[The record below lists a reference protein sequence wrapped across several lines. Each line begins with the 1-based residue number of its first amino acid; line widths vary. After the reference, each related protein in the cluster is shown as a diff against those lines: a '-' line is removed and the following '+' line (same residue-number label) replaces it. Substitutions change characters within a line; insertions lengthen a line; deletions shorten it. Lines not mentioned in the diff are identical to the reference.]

1 MTSNKLSEL
10 QPEQVWRIFYEITQV
25 PRPSKKEEKIR
36 EWIKSW
42 AKENNIK
49 FKEDETGNLLLTK
62 EASKGCEKYPTL
74 IIQAHMDMVCQ
85 ADDPNFNCEE
95 DPIPVTFNDKYVFSQ
110 GTSLGA
116 DNGLGLAMGLALFL
130 DDEVKHGKLELLIT
144 VDEETGLT
152 GAFNVKK
159 GFFTGKYLLNVDSED
174 LGKITISSAGGG
186 GTQIDIPIEFESI
199 DNPENWVEIRFVLS
213 GLQGGHSGVDI
224 NLPRANA
231 IKVAI
236 SALNF
241 LRDKLT
247 ELEVKPF
254 HLVSIEGGTAHN
266 AIPRDCSVRIALPKE
281 NEKEAKKALKEW
293 FRKNSHE
300 IKEYEPNFKFE
311 MFEKDNVEKIFTE
324 ETTKN
329 VIYVL
334 DEIQHGVISYS
345 KEISD
350 LVQTSNN
357 LAVVK
362 TSEKQVEI
370 HVSTRSSVMNE
381 LEEVRLK
388 LKKIG
393 EKVSA
398 NVSQGK
404 AYPGWEPN
412 LNSPFLKL
420 VKEQYEQVYKKEVK
434 LEAIHAGLECSLFL
448 ALDPNLQVTSIG
460 PTILSP
466 HSPDEKVEIE
476 SVGVIWEVIRSIA
489 ENMNKLP

>member
-10 QPEQVWRIFYEITQV
+10 QPEQVWKIFYEITQV

-36 EWIKSW
+36 EWIKNW
-42 AKENNIK
+42 AKKNNVQ
-49 FKEDETGNLLLTK
+49 FKEDETGNILLTK
-62 EASKGCEKYPTL
+62 EASEGCENYPTL
-74 IIQAHMDMVCQ
+74 VIQAHMDMVCQ
-85 ADDPNFNCEE
+85 ANDPNFNCEE
-95 DPIPVTFNDKYVFSQ
+95 DPIPVTFNETYVYSQ

-116 DNGLGLAMGLALFL
+116 DNGIGLAMGLALFL
-130 DDEVKHGKLELLIT
+130 DENIKHGKLELLIT

-152 GAFNVKK
+152 GAFNVKR

-186 GTQIDIPIEFESI
+186 GTQIDVPIEL
-199 DNPENWVEIRFVLS
+199 ENIANLEDWIEIRFAIS

-224 NLPRANA
+224 HLPRANA

-241 LRDKLT
+241 LRDKFS
-247 ELEVKPF
+247 ELEIKPF
-254 HLVSIEGGTAHN
+254 HLISIEGGTAHN
-266 AIPRDCSVRIALPKE
+266 AIPRDCTVRLAILKE
-281 NEKEAKKALKEW
+281 NEKETRKALKEW
-293 FRKNSHE
+293 LRKNTHE
-300 IKEYEPNFKFE
+300 IREYEPNFKFE
-311 MFEKDNVEKIFTE
+311 MFEKDKAEKIFTE
-324 ETTKN
+324 ESTNN

-334 DEIQHGVISYS
+334 DEVQHGVISYN
-345 KEISD
+345 KEIND

-362 TSEKQVEI
+362 TEEKQVKI
-370 HVSTRSSVMNE
+370 HISTRSSVMKE

-393 EKVSA
+393 EKVKA
-398 NVSQGK
+398 NITQEK
-404 AYPGWEPN
+404 AYPGWEPD
-412 LNSPFLKL
+412 LNSSFLKL
-420 VKEQYEQVYKKEVK
+420 VKELYEQVYKKKVK

-460 PTILSP
+460 PTIISP

-476 SVGVIWEVIRSIA
+476 SVNVIWDVIRSIA
-489 ENMNKLP
+489 ENMNKLA